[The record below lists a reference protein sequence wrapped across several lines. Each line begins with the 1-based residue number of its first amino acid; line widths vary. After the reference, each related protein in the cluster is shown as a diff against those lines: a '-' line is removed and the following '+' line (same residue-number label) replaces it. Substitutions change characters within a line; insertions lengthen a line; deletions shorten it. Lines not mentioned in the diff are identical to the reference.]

1 VNVNKG
7 CTLRRTSIHA
17 AALIV
22 LAALLL
28 VAAGCG
34 GGGKKAA
41 ATTAASSQVATQPAT
56 TEAASTGAASTA
68 ASTTGS
74 NLSGLASTSNCKQ
87 LANLG
92 QQYAQ
97 AISGAANGQDMVKT
111 GQLLEEFASKTPS
124 EIRPDFKVVADAYSK
139 LAGTIGKLKP
149 GKAPDA
155 ATLAKLQK
163 AIASLDQAKLTQATQ
178 HISKWLRQNCGA

>member
-1 VNVNKG
+1 MNVNKG

-17 AALIV
+17 AALTA

-41 ATTAASSQVATQPAT
+41 ATTTASSQAATQPAT
-56 TEAASTGAASTA
+56 TESASTGAASTA

-74 NLSGLASTSNCKQ
+74 NLSGLASASDCKQ
-87 LANLG
+87 LRDLG
-92 QQYAQ
+92 AQYSS
-97 AISGAANGQDMVKT
+97 AISGAAGGQDMQKT

-124 EIRPDFKVVADAYSK
+124 DIRPDFKVVADAYSK

-149 GKAPDA
+149 GQAPDA

-163 AIASLDQAKLTQATQ
+163 AIAGLDQAKLTQATQ
-178 HISKWLRQNCGA
+178 HIQKWLTKNCGA

>member
-1 VNVNKG
+1 M
-7 CTLRRTSIHA
+7 RRTSIHA
-17 AALIV
+17 SALAV

-28 VAAGCG
+28 LAAGCG
-34 GGGKKAA
+34 GGKKAA
-41 ATTAASSQVATQPAT
+41 ETTTASAPATTQAAT
-56 TEAASTGAASTA
+56 TEAASTGAGSTA

-74 NLSGLASTSNCKQ
+74 SLSGLASSSNCKD
-87 LANLG
+87 LADLG
-92 QQYAQ
+92 AQYSK
-97 AISGAANGQDMVKT
+97 AITGAANGQDLKKT

-139 LAGTIGKLKP
+139 LAGTIGTLKP
-149 GKAPDA
+149 GATPDP

-163 AIASLDQAKLTQATQ
+163 LIAGLDQARLTQATQ